1 MTNTSTKQRPT
12 PCVMAKDRAMTTP
25 SHTTRERILEHLD
38 VVKTTLN
45 DFGGLLRTQLT
56 RVDDILADLQRRVS
70 ALEQRQYME
79 ETKRVAK
86 NPHGKPKR

>member
-56 RVDDILADLQRRVS
+56 RVDNILADLQRRVS
-70 ALEQRQYME
+70 ALEQRYGVG